1 MKKTIEE
8 VICKMDKNLRRRRM
22 RKKISALILSGIFVV
37 MSVLLTGCIN
47 SSDELSYESD
57 GQFHYYDCGDSYI
70 IIGAEE
76 ELPETVYVPS
86 HYKGKEIVSYNTT
99 YTPPSTI
106 GDGHER
112 YYWLYLDN
120 VKRVYFPY
128 NCDRTYFDW
137 TEKVGSK
144 SLTEQ
149 FYTSNGF
156 DLTDFIDRADD
167 VYFLSKMEVVSG
179 SFFVRSTMYEKCVS
193 EIPEFMK
200 DKYHAKFFTFQ
211 EGKHRLTMR
220 QEYRKDHEYVG
231 HFEFQ
236 IQVANTS
243 YLFNY
248 EGSPN
253 DGYFFIN
260 DFEYGKKIEN
270 TPYEPMRE
278 GYTFG
283 GWYKEAECK
292 NEWNFDEDKL
302 PEARY
307 DEDGNVEFVE
317 TKLYAKWIKN

>member
-1 MKKTIEE
+1 
-8 VICKMDKNLRRRRM
+8 M

-37 MSVLLTGCIN
+37 MSMFLTGCIN
-47 SSDELSYESD
+47 SSNELSYESD
-57 GQFHYYDCGDSYI
+57 GRFRYYGGKKSYT

-76 ELPETVYVPS
+76 NLPETVYVPS
-86 HYKGKEIVSYNTT
+86 HYKGKEIVKYYTSYTV
-99 YTPPSTI
+99 PSIHTI
-106 GDGHER
+106 VPDNRH
-112 YYWLYLDN
+112 YFLYLDN
-120 VKRVYFPY
+120 VKRAYFPY
-128 NCDRTYFDW
+128 NCDRDYFDRSQAL
-137 TEKVGSK
+137 GSK

-149 FYTSNGF
+149 FYVSDGF
-156 DLTDFIDRADD
+156 GLQNFIKRTNDL
-167 VYFLSKMEVVSG
+167 YFLSKPELASLN
-179 SFFVRSTMYEKCVS
+179 FFVREALYRKCVV
-193 EIPEFMK
+193 EILEYLK
-200 DKYHAKFFTFQ
+200 DEYIAKFYIFQ
-211 EGKHRLTMR
+211 EEKYKLKMKK
-220 QEYRKDHEYVG
+220 EYQDEHEYIKI
-231 HFEFQ
+231 FEFQ
-236 IQVANTS
+236 LQIANTS

-302 PEARY
+302 PEAKY

>member
-1 MKKTIEE
+1 MK
-8 VICKMDKNLRRRRM
+8 
-22 RKKISALILSGIFVV
+22 RKFGVLVLSGLFLMI
-37 MSVLLTGCIN
+37 SLLFTGCID
-47 SSDELSYESD
+47 SSKGLSYESD
-57 GQFHYYDCGDSYI
+57 GQFRYHEWSKGYV
-70 IIGAEE
+70 IIGAEDN
-76 ELPETVYVPS
+76 LLETVYVPS
-86 HYKGKEIVSYNTT
+86 HYKGKEIVSYNTR
-99 YTPPSTI
+99 YTPPTTI

-167 VYFLSKMEVVSG
+167 LFLLSKMEVVSG

-220 QEYRKDHEYVG
+220 KEYQTDKGYVG
-231 HFEFQ
+231 RFEFQ
-236 IQVANTS
+236 IQIANTS

-248 EGSPN
+248 EGAPN

-260 DFEYGKKIEN
+260 EFGYGGKIEN
-270 TPYEPMRE
+270 TPYQPIRE

-292 NEWNFDEDKL
+292 NEWKFDEDRL
-302 PEARY
+302 PQEKY
-307 DEDGNVEFVE
+307 DETGKVEFVE
-317 TKLYAKWIKN
+317 TQLFAKWIKK